1 MYPTMDTYV
10 AVRVQTNAG
19 TLLENTLRFVMRV
32 LLVDDHAILRAGVA
46 LLLRQARS
54 DIEIVEAGTVAEGLE
69 EARRQALNMVF
80 LDLDLPDGHGF
91 AVLQQLKADRPS
103 LPVVIMSAQEDRSII
118 DKAIELHAMGFVP
131 KSQNPDVLFAALQ
144 AALAGG
150 VFLPA
155 SIIDRGDC
163 SSPPNSTW
171 PHGRHEPESPGVAGQ
186 PTTAFELGLT
196 HREFDTL
203 KWVVLG
209 YPTKTIAQKM
219 GVEDITIRKYVS
231 NLLAHFNVRRRTE
244 LIVYVAKSGIRLG
257 PPEVSCP
264 DQTVGDP
271 Q

>member
-1 MYPTMDTYV
+1 
-10 AVRVQTNAG
+10 
-19 TLLENTLRFVMRV
+19 MRV
-32 LLVDDHAILRAGVA
+32 LLIDDHALLRAGVS
-46 LLLRQARS
+46 LLLKQVRP
-54 DIEIVEAGTVAEGLE
+54 DMEVVEAGTLAEGLE

-91 AVLQQLKADRPS
+91 TALQQLKIDRPS
-103 LPVVIMSAQEDRSII
+103 LPVVIMSAQEDPAII

-155 SIIDRGDC
+155 SIVDRGDH
-163 SSPPNSTW
+163 SSPPSTAWAHSRPDTGNS
-171 PHGRHEPESPGVAGQ
+171 GLVNQA
-186 PTTAFELGLT
+186 TTAFELGLT
-196 HREFDTL
+196 PREFDTL

-209 YPTKTIAQKM
+209 YPSKTIAQKM

-231 NLLAHFNVRRRTE
+231 SLLAHFNVRRRTE

-257 PPEVSCP
+257 PPEISSPDHVIGCP
-264 DQTVGDP
+264 H
-271 Q
+271 